1 MGAVTDADLTFCVS
15 ETNRYRTMRGRPAL
29 SRSAA
34 LETYANDS
42 ARIDAQANK
51 PHQHFTG
58 GNGGGVS
65 LAENEVL
72 NAAGNATVTTQSAIQ
87 SAISF
92 FYSEGPGGGH
102 YENMMGYS
110 ALGCGVYRTSST
122 ITVVQDFR

>member
-1 MGAVTDADLTFCVS
+1 
-15 ETNRYRTMRGRPAL
+15 
-29 SRSAA
+29 
-34 LETYANDS
+34 
-42 ARIDAQANK
+42 
-51 PHQHFTG
+51 
-58 GNGGGVS
+58 

-72 NAAGNATVTTQSAIQ
+72 NAAGSATVTTQSAIQ

-110 ALGCGVYRTSST
+110 TLGCGVYRTSSN